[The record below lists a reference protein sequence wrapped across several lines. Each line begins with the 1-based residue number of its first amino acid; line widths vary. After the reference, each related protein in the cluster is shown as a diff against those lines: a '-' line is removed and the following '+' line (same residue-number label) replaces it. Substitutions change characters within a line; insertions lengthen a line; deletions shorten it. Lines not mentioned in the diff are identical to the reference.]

1 MHVAD
6 LIKFITLQVE
16 SNETDN
22 FAITFPTAN
31 ISINVFVRNCS
42 QRFALNEVTGFC
54 SPVCGEWEEFPRK
67 QVITFAVLIT
77 LLYILHIIGTV
88 IAIAFSFYNYQ
99 IM

>member
-1 MHVAD
+1 MT
-6 LIKFITLQVE
+6 INYFFIILQLQVE
-16 SNETDN
+16 SNQTKMT
-22 FAITFPTAN
+22 ISMAN
-31 ISINVFVRNCS
+31 ISTSVFVRNCS

-99 IM
+99 TM